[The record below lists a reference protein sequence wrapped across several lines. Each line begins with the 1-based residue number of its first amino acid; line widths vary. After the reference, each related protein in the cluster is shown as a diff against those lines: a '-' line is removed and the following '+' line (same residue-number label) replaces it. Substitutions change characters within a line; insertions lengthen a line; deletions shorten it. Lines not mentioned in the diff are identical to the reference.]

1 MRKRVL
7 NTSVPS
13 RIDPDVDWLP
23 LDQIASVEV
32 TSEDASHP
40 IEDALIPA
48 ASSMRG
54 TDSGWRA
61 SQAGEQ
67 TIRLIFDA
75 PQRLKRIYLE
85 FAEHDVERSQ
95 EFVLRWAGSRQG
107 HQEIVRQQW
116 NFSPDGSAAEVEDYT
131 VDLRD
136 VSQLELVIMPDRGT
150 GRAHA
155 SLEKLR
161 LA

>member
-7 NTSVPS
+7 NVDVPS
-13 RIDPDVDWLP
+13 KVDPAADWLP

-40 IEDALIPA
+40 VENALLPG
-48 ASSMRG
+48 S
-54 TDSGWRA
+54 DSGWRA
-61 SQAGEQ
+61 GQAGAH

-75 PQRLKRIYLE
+75 PQRIRRIYLE
-85 FAEHDVERSQ
+85 FAEHEMERHQ
-95 EFVLRWAGSRQG
+95 ELVLRWSDGRTDR
-107 HQEIVRQQW
+107 EIVRQQW
-116 NFSPDGSAAEVEDYT
+116 NFSPNGSAHEVEDYT
-131 VDLRD
+131 LDLRD
-136 VSQLELVIMPDRGT
+136 VMQLELVIAPDRG
-150 GRAHA
+150 GGQAVA